1 MNERPD
7 TYKPVFLSKIGIVP
21 EPKSR
26 CIHNIR
32 GDRRD
37 AKADSDES
45 AMAHQSLLQIPLVKS
60 HLSQQM
66 KIELELD
73 VQVGLHA

>member
-1 MNERPD
+1 MKMTERPD
-7 TYKPVFLSKIGIVP
+7 TYTCVFLSKIGIVP

-37 AKADSDES
+37 AKVDSDES
-45 AMAHQSLLQIPLVKS
+45 AMARQMPPPDPTSQISSKS
-60 HLSQQM
+60 ADEDR
-66 KIELELD
+66 I
-73 VQVGLHA
+73 GT